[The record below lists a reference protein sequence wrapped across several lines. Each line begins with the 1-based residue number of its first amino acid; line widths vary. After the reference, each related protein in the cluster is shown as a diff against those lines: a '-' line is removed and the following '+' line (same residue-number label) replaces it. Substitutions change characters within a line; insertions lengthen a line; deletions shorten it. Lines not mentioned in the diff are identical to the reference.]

1 MKLVCLDSITTEEY
15 LQLERE
21 MHRSIRNRRLTA
33 SHSTKKIKSYFINAQ
48 RIIQQIAQTSS

>member
-33 SHSTKKIKSYFINAQ
+33 SHYNKKNKVLLYQRTAHYSTNCTNF
-48 RIIQQIAQTSS
+48 